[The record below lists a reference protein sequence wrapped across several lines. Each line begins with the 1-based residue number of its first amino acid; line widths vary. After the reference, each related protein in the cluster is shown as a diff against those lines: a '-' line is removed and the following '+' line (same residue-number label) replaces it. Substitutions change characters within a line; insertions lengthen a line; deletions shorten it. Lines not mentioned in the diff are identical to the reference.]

1 MTYVQF
7 IEAIEKKIKKEVT
20 EEKRVSIHTN
30 MKNNGVKKR
39 GIMITEEGINIS
51 PTIYLE
57 EYYKQFLCGRT
68 QDAIVKDILELY
80 EKIRFQDSWKDGEKL
95 KEYDQIKD
103 KIVYRVIGRAANQE
117 LLREVPYKEYQDLAI
132 VYYVALE
139 VDEYGIASMLVK
151 NEHLKMWKIREEDLY
166 YHACRNTQEIF
177 PCEFMQ
183 MKKILEELLGFEEEE
198 GPGGQMYILS
208 NEMRNYGA
216 AALLYPDRLRM
227 AGEVIGE
234 NYYILPS
241 SVHEV
246 ILVAES
252 EAPEKEELEALVKE
266 MNETQVEEEEVLSNQ
281 VYYYD
286 RKSGRLIP

>member
-39 GIMITEEGINIS
+39 GIMVTEEGINIS

-95 KEYDQIKD
+95 KEYDRIKD

-166 YHACRNTQEIF
+166 YHACRNTREIF

-198 GPGGQMYILS
+198 GPGEQMYILS

>member
-95 KEYDQIKD
+95 KEYDRIKD

-198 GPGGQMYILS
+198 GPGEQMYILS

-266 MNETQVEEEEVLSNQ
+266 MNET
-281 VYYYD
+281 
-286 RKSGRLIP
+286 